1 MISDAQRE
9 KICEA
14 VEAGFE
20 QQLDFL
26 ASLVRIPSLRCHEAP
41 AQDFMAE
48 AYRSRGYAV
57 DRWLLSL
64 SDIEHLEGYSPAT
77 VSYENAWNVVG
88 THRPRDKKGR
98 SLILNGHID
107 VVPEGPHDMWS
118 GPPFEPLIR
127 DGWMYGRGAGDMK
140 AGLVANLF
148 ALDALVRAGWQP
160 AAEVYLQSVIEEECT
175 GNGALAC
182 LQRGY
187 RAEAAIITEPT
198 GDCLSIAQVGVIWLQ
213 VEVRGRPA
221 HAAYAGEGF
230 NAIEAIRKIT
240 EALHELEARW
250 NAKGHPLYQDNEHP
264 LNFVVS
270 KVEGGDWTSSV
281 PSWCRFDVRIGIYPG
296 ADVEDCRE
304 EVERVIMEAARADSF
319 LANNPPRLTYHGFL
333 APGYTLPRETAA
345 EETLA
350 ACHLRATGE
359 SLRDISLT
367 ALTDA
372 RFFGLYQG
380 IPALVYGPEA
390 RDIHGIDE
398 RVNLASICSVTQ
410 TVALFIA
417 DWCGLEATDP
427 PS

>member
-1 MISDAQRE
+1 MTKVDTGQILRAVEDGFDAQ
-9 KICEA
+9 
-14 VEAGFE
+14 VE
-20 QQLDFL
+20 FL
-26 ASLVRIPSLRCHEAP
+26 SQLVRIPSLRCHEAP
-41 AQDFMAE
+41 AQDFMAD
-48 AYRSRGYAV
+48 AYASRGYGV
-57 DRWLLSL
+57 DRWKIRL
-64 SDIEHLEGYSPAT
+64 SDIEHLKGFSPVT
-77 VSYENAWNVVG
+77 VPYDNAWNLVG
-88 THRPRDKKGR
+88 AHRPREKKGR

-118 GPPFEPLIR
+118 HPPFEPHIR

-148 ALDALVRAGWQP
+148 ALEALARLGWQP

-187 RAEAAIITEPT
+187 KADAALITEPT
-198 GDCLSIAQVGVIWLQ
+198 GGNLSIAQVGVIWLQ

-221 HAAYAGEGF
+221 HAAYASEGF

-240 EALHELEARW
+240 AALHDLEARW
-250 NAKGHPLYQDNEHP
+250 NAEKHPLYQENEHP

-281 PSWCRFDVRIGIYPG
+281 PAWCRFDIRIGIYPETE
-296 ADVEDCRE
+296 VEDCRR
-304 EVERVIMEAARADSF
+304 EVETVIAEAVHNDTF
-319 LANNPPRLTYHGFL
+319 LSNNPPRLTYHGFL
-333 APGYTLPRETAA
+333 APGYVLPRGTAA
-345 EETLA
+345 EATLA
-350 ACHLRATGE
+350 SCHQKATGE
-359 SLRDISLT
+359 ALGEISMT

-390 RDIHGIDE
+390 RDIHGFDE
-398 RVNLASICSVTQ
+398 RVDLASTLSVTKA
-410 TVALFIA
+410 VALFVA
-417 DWCGLEATDP
+417 DWCGLEP
-427 PS
+427 IEP

>member
-1 MISDAQRE
+1 MAQDSV
-9 KICEA
+9 KQAILEA
-14 VEAGFE
+14 VEAGFDD
-20 QQLDFL
+20 QIAFL
-26 ASLVRIPSLRCHEAP
+26 GDLVRIPSLRCAEAP

-48 AYRSRGYAV
+48 AYRARGYGV
-57 DRWLLSL
+57 DRWKIELA
-64 SDIEHLEGYSPAT
+64 DIAHLEGYSPAL
-77 VSYENAWNVVG
+77 VSYDNAWNVVAS
-88 THRPRDKKGR
+88 HRPRDKAGR

-107 VVPEGPHDMWS
+107 VVPEGPHDMWTS
-118 GPPFEPLIR
+118 PPFEPRIEA
-127 DGWMYGRGAGDMK
+127 GWMYGRGAGDMK

-148 ALDALVRAGWQP
+148 ALDALARAGYRP

-187 RAEAAIITEPT
+187 KAQAALITEPS
-198 GDCLSIAQVGVIWLQ
+198 GNRLSIAQVGVIWLQ

-240 EALHELEARW
+240 EALHGLEARW
-250 NAKGHPLYQDNEHP
+250 NETKHPLYEDLDHP
-264 LNFVVS
+264 INFVVS

-281 PSWCRFDVRIGIYPG
+281 PAWCRFDVRIGIYPEM
-296 ADVEDCRE
+296 AVEDCRR
-304 EVERVIMEAARADSF
+304 EVERVIMAAAREDTF

-333 APGYTLPRETAA
+333 APGYVLERGSAA

-350 ACHLRATGE
+350 ACHQEVSGE
-359 SLRDISLT
+359 ALQERVMT

-398 RVNLASICSVTQ
+398 RVNLDSILEVTKTQ
-410 TVALFIA
+410 ALFIA
-417 DWCGLEATDP
+417 EWCGLEKVAG
-427 PS
+427 

>member
-1 MISDAQRE
+1 MPENAVKGEILQ
-9 KICEA
+9 A

-20 QQLDFL
+20 AQVAFL
-26 ASLVRIPSLRCHEAP
+26 GDLVRIPSLRSAEAP

-48 AYRSRGYAV
+48 AYRTRGYGV
-57 DRWLLSL
+57 DRWKIELA
-64 SDIEHLEGYSPAT
+64 DIAHLEGFSPAL
-77 VSYENAWNVVG
+77 VSYDNAWNVVAS
-88 THRPRDKKGR
+88 HRPREKSGR

-107 VVPEGPHDMWS
+107 VVPEGPHDMWTS
-118 GPPFEPLIR
+118 PPFEPRIEG
-127 DGWMYGRGAGDMK
+127 GWMYGRGAGDMK

-148 ALDALVRAGWQP
+148 ALEALARAGWRP

-187 RAEAAIITEPT
+187 RAEAAVITEPS
-198 GDCLSIAQVGVIWLQ
+198 GSRLSIAQVGVIWLQ

-240 EALHELEARW
+240 GALHDLEARW
-250 NAKGHPLYQDNEHP
+250 NERKHPLYEDIEHP
-264 LNFVVS
+264 INFVVS

-281 PSWCRFDVRIGIYPG
+281 PSWCRFDLRIGLYPDM
-296 ADVEDCRE
+296 AVEDGRL
-304 EVERVIMEAARADSF
+304 EVERAIAEAARADSF
-319 LANNPPRLTYHGFL
+319 MANNPPRLTYHGFL
-333 APGYTLPRETAA
+333 APGYVLPRGSAA

-350 ACHLRATGE
+350 ACHREVAGAALEERAM
-359 SLRDISLT
+359 T

-390 RDIHGIDE
+390 RDIHAFDE
-398 RVNLASICSVTQ
+398 RVNLASTLAVTK
-410 TVALFIA
+410 TLALFIA
-417 DWCGLEATDP
+417 EWCGLEPVAG
-427 PS
+427 